1 MGGRS
6 TAIDI
11 PMLKIGREYCKDG
24 IFLCLPVIAET
35 NDYSLDLYPLRHSMC
50 VIYGND
56 VDIGSLILDDLAA
69 DKILRDLPKHLP
81 TYEFMLP
88 ILGKTSLVTVYGE
101 YWRKVRKMFNPAF
114 ATSHLETLIP
124 GIIEESVQFNRV
136 LESAARSGETLEL
149 GIRLP
154 VESFNCC

>member
-1 MGGRS
+1 MR
-6 TAIDI
+6 
-11 PMLKIGREYCKDG
+11 
-24 IFLCLPVIAET
+24 
-35 NDYSLDLYPLRHSMC
+35 
-50 VIYGND
+50 IYGND

-136 LESAARSGETLEL
+136 LESAARSGQTLEL